1 MQGKTFRDGNLI
13 NCEISIYSSLRNL
26 LFPEE
31 NAITIEL
38 TLNQHQ
44 LKLIKIPVFQV
55 SGWTYVTIPAVNGRF
70 RPPCF

>member
-1 MQGKTFRDGNLI
+1 MQGKTLRDGNLI

-44 LKLIKIPVFQV
+44 LKLIKIYFKCQV
-55 SGWTYVTIPAVNGRF
+55 GHMLRYQQ
-70 RPPCF
+70 